1 MKFDKP
7 AGENPIDQLK
17 VVGRPH
23 DRIDGPLKTTGTA
36 RYAYEWHEEAP
47 NAAYGY
53 IVGSAIAK
61 GRLTALDTDAAQKAP
76 GVLAVITAS
85 NAGALGKGDKNT
97 ARLLGGPTI
106 EHYHQAIAL
115 VVAETFE
122 QARAAAS
129 LVQAHYR
136 RNKGAYSLA
145 DEKQAVNQPPEDTPD
160 KNVGDFDGAFTSAAV
175 KIDATYTTP
184 DQSHMAM
191 EPHASMAVW
200 DGNKLTLW
208 TSNQMIDWCRT
219 DLAKTL
225 KVPVENVRIISPY
238 IGGGF
243 GGKLFLRSDALLAA
257 LAARAVKRPV
267 KVMLPRPSIPNNTTH
282 RPATLQHLRIGADQS
297 GKITAISHESWSG
310 NLPGGTPE
318 TAVQQSELLY
328 AGANRHTGLRL
339 ATLDLPE
346 GNAMRAPG
354 EAPGLMALE
363 IAIDE
368 LAEKAGI
375 DPVEFR
381 ILNDTQV
388 DPADPTRCFSRRQLI
403 ECLRTGADKFGW
415 KQRNATP
422 GQVRDGEWL
431 VGHGV
436 AAGFRNNL
444 LEKSGARVHLEQN
457 GTVTVETDMTDIG
470 TGSYTILAQTAAEE
484 SIEFGTLSKE
494 YQQSTFAGHFVEVGV
509 HSATG
514 EVRVRRM
521 LAVCAAG
528 RILNP
533 KTARSQVIGA
543 MTMGMGAA
551 LMEELAVD
559 DRLGYFVNHDMAGYE
574 VPVHADIPKQ
584 EVIFLDDTDPISSPM
599 KAKGVGELGLCGVSA
614 AIANA
619 VYNAT
624 GIRVRDY
631 PITLD
636 KLLDKLPDVV

>member
-267 KVMLPRPSIPNNTTH
+267 KVMLPAPLFPITQRTAPPPFSTCVSVPTRAGKSPLSHMKAGPETCPAARRKRRYSKANYSTPGRIVIPACGSPRLICRKGTPCV
-282 RPATLQHLRIGADQS
+282 RPA
-297 GKITAISHESWSG
+297 K
-310 NLPGGTPE
+310 P
-318 TAVQQSELLY
+318 
-328 AGANRHTGLRL
+328 
-339 ATLDLPE
+339 
-346 GNAMRAPG
+346 
-354 EAPGLMALE
+354 
-363 IAIDE
+363 
-368 LAEKAGI
+368 
-375 DPVEFR
+375 PV
-381 ILNDTQV
+381 
-388 DPADPTRCFSRRQLI
+388 
-403 ECLRTGADKFGW
+403 
-415 KQRNATP
+415 
-422 GQVRDGEWL
+422 
-431 VGHGV
+431 
-436 AAGFRNNL
+436 
-444 LEKSGARVHLEQN
+444 
-457 GTVTVETDMTDIG
+457 
-470 TGSYTILAQTAAEE
+470 
-484 SIEFGTLSKE
+484 
-494 YQQSTFAGHFVEVGV
+494 
-509 HSATG
+509 
-514 EVRVRRM
+514 
-521 LAVCAAG
+521 
-528 RILNP
+528 
-533 KTARSQVIGA
+533 
-543 MTMGMGAA
+543 
-551 LMEELAVD
+551 
-559 DRLGYFVNHDMAGYE
+559 
-574 VPVHADIPKQ
+574 
-584 EVIFLDDTDPISSPM
+584 
-599 KAKGVGELGLCGVSA
+599 
-614 AIANA
+614 
-619 VYNAT
+619 
-624 GIRVRDY
+624 
-631 PITLD
+631 
-636 KLLDKLPDVV
+636 

>member
-257 LAARAVKRPV
+257 LAARAGKRPV
-267 KVMLPRPSIPNNTTH
+267 KVMLFDEPTSALDPELRHEVLKVMQDLAEEGMTMVIVTHEIGFAEKVASRLIFIDKGRIAEDGNPQVLIKNPPSQ
-282 RPATLQHLRIGADQS
+282 RLQEFLQH
-297 GKITAISHESWSG
+297 
-310 NLPGGTPE
+310 
-318 TAVQQSELLY
+318 
-328 AGANRHTGLRL
+328 
-339 ATLDLPE
+339 
-346 GNAMRAPG
+346 
-354 EAPGLMALE
+354 
-363 IAIDE
+363 
-368 LAEKAGI
+368 
-375 DPVEFR
+375 
-381 ILNDTQV
+381 
-388 DPADPTRCFSRRQLI
+388 
-403 ECLRTGADKFGW
+403 
-415 KQRNATP
+415 
-422 GQVRDGEWL
+422 
-431 VGHGV
+431 
-436 AAGFRNNL
+436 
-444 LEKSGARVHLEQN
+444 
-457 GTVTVETDMTDIG
+457 
-470 TGSYTILAQTAAEE
+470 
-484 SIEFGTLSKE
+484 
-494 YQQSTFAGHFVEVGV
+494 
-509 HSATG
+509 
-514 EVRVRRM
+514 
-521 LAVCAAG
+521 
-528 RILNP
+528 
-533 KTARSQVIGA
+533 
-543 MTMGMGAA
+543 
-551 LMEELAVD
+551 
-559 DRLGYFVNHDMAGYE
+559 
-574 VPVHADIPKQ
+574 
-584 EVIFLDDTDPISSPM
+584 
-599 KAKGVGELGLCGVSA
+599 VS
-614 AIANA
+614 
-619 VYNAT
+619 
-624 GIRVRDY
+624 
-631 PITLD
+631 
-636 KLLDKLPDVV
+636 

>member
-267 KVMLPRPSIPNNTTH
+267 KVMLPPPSIPHNTTH
-282 RPATLQHLRIGADQS
+282 RPAPLQHLRIGADRA
-297 GKITAISHESWSG
+297 GKSPLSHMKAGLETCPAARRKRRYSKANYST
-310 NLPGGTPE
+310 PGRIVIPACGSPRLICRKGTPCVRP
-318 TAVQQSELLY
+318 AK
-328 AGANRHTGLRL
+328 
-339 ATLDLPE
+339 P
-346 GNAMRAPG
+346 
-354 EAPGLMALE
+354 
-363 IAIDE
+363 
-368 LAEKAGI
+368 
-375 DPVEFR
+375 PV
-381 ILNDTQV
+381 
-388 DPADPTRCFSRRQLI
+388 
-403 ECLRTGADKFGW
+403 
-415 KQRNATP
+415 
-422 GQVRDGEWL
+422 
-431 VGHGV
+431 
-436 AAGFRNNL
+436 
-444 LEKSGARVHLEQN
+444 
-457 GTVTVETDMTDIG
+457 
-470 TGSYTILAQTAAEE
+470 
-484 SIEFGTLSKE
+484 
-494 YQQSTFAGHFVEVGV
+494 
-509 HSATG
+509 
-514 EVRVRRM
+514 
-521 LAVCAAG
+521 
-528 RILNP
+528 
-533 KTARSQVIGA
+533 
-543 MTMGMGAA
+543 
-551 LMEELAVD
+551 
-559 DRLGYFVNHDMAGYE
+559 
-574 VPVHADIPKQ
+574 
-584 EVIFLDDTDPISSPM
+584 
-599 KAKGVGELGLCGVSA
+599 
-614 AIANA
+614 
-619 VYNAT
+619 
-624 GIRVRDY
+624 
-631 PITLD
+631 
-636 KLLDKLPDVV
+636 

>member
-17 VVGRPH
+17 VVGRPY

-36 RYAYEWHEEAP
+36 RYAYEWHEESP

-53 IVGSAIAK
+53 IVGSAMAK

-145 DEKQAVNQPPEDTPD
+145 DEKQAVSQPPEDTPD

-219 DLAKTL
+219 ELAKTL

-267 KVMLPRPSIPNNTTH
+267 KVML
-282 RPATLQHLRIGADQS
+282 
-297 GKITAISHESWSG
+297 
-310 NLPGGTPE
+310 
-318 TAVQQSELLY
+318 
-328 AGANRHTGLRL
+328 
-339 ATLDLPE
+339 
-346 GNAMRAPG
+346 
-354 EAPGLMALE
+354 
-363 IAIDE
+363 
-368 LAEKAGI
+368 
-375 DPVEFR
+375 
-381 ILNDTQV
+381 
-388 DPADPTRCFSRRQLI
+388 
-403 ECLRTGADKFGW
+403 
-415 KQRNATP
+415 
-422 GQVRDGEWL
+422 
-431 VGHGV
+431 
-436 AAGFRNNL
+436 
-444 LEKSGARVHLEQN
+444 
-457 GTVTVETDMTDIG
+457 
-470 TGSYTILAQTAAEE
+470 
-484 SIEFGTLSKE
+484 
-494 YQQSTFAGHFVEVGV
+494 
-509 HSATG
+509 
-514 EVRVRRM
+514 
-521 LAVCAAG
+521 
-528 RILNP
+528 
-533 KTARSQVIGA
+533 
-543 MTMGMGAA
+543 
-551 LMEELAVD
+551 
-559 DRLGYFVNHDMAGYE
+559 
-574 VPVHADIPKQ
+574 
-584 EVIFLDDTDPISSPM
+584 
-599 KAKGVGELGLCGVSA
+599 
-614 AIANA
+614 
-619 VYNAT
+619 
-624 GIRVRDY
+624 
-631 PITLD
+631 
-636 KLLDKLPDVV
+636 